1 MAPPAAVGASSA
13 AAIAGLSKVGSPLAE
28 NEMVGAS
35 GAFNALAEAV
45 KSGPSAGRP
54 EAEAPGGA
62 DAAPESRLGLGG
74 GASLRDS
81 GGVES
86 CVPCTPSSTPLP
98 ASARAAAS
106 TTESAEPGEDSSVG
120 GSAGPVTPTCAV
132 SSECSIVIQLST
144 AIHRS
149 APCRVGDRRSAPAR
163 ARPPRSNPGETCQ
176 FLGREPRSSADSP
189 DANPAPPTDGRGAP

>member
-106 TTESAEPGEDSSVG
+106 TTESAEPGLHPVMPAKSVARGDEIGMFHLGSTAVVLLEPGLSVG
-120 GSAGPVTPTCAV
+120 RPLGKVRFGESLLRAG
-132 SSECSIVIQLST
+132 
-144 AIHRS
+144 
-149 APCRVGDRRSAPAR
+149 
-163 ARPPRSNPGETCQ
+163 
-176 FLGREPRSSADSP
+176 
-189 DANPAPPTDGRGAP
+189 